1 MGLNESIASM
11 KEQLIL
17 IESMDFNFLNFAY

>member
-17 IESMDFNFLNFAY
+17 IQSMDFNFLNFAY

>member
-1 MGLNESIASM
+1 MGLTESIASM

>member
-17 IESMDFNFLNFAY
+17 IESMDFNFLSFAY